1 VGTGLVSHA
10 PDSTGVSGLARGAG
24 LG

>member
-10 PDSTGVSGLARGAG
+10 PDSPGVSGLARGAG